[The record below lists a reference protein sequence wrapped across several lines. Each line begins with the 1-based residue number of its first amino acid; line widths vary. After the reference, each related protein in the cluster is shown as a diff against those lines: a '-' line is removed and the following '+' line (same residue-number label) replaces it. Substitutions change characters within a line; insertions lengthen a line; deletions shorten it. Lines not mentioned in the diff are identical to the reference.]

1 MHRKNQYNTS
11 FLYISSNSWPFRT
24 RKLFGQSSNV
34 SIFEFSFIGI
44 LISKLFYYDS
54 FGLFCLEQYLCQ
66 LNKLCHVI
74 FATHVCDTQSL
85 FGTPHIRNLRKHL
98 NFLHKKFMNLRWLIL
113 QWICKIL
120 FFELL
125 FVTNNAQSRL
135 LIQKLTIW
143 AANSLVLL
151 TCTNNEFDQIQFNKL
166 EMGLDQFLS
175 NVYWL
180 VC

>member
-1 MHRKNQYNTS
+1 MKSY
-11 FLYISSNSWPFRT
+11 LYIS
-24 RKLFGQSSNV
+24 
-34 SIFEFSFIGI
+34 E
-44 LISKLFYYDS
+44 
-54 FGLFCLEQYLCQ
+54 
-66 LNKLCHVI
+66 
-74 FATHVCDTQSL
+74 
-85 FGTPHIRNLRKHL
+85 
-98 NFLHKKFMNLRWLIL
+98 
-113 QWICKIL
+113 IL